1 MRVICN
7 TVDVLIEFTLMV
19 QDKMV
24 LFLVSVWLI
33 WKMGSMVE
41 YMHQVPNLTHNSW
54 LYKGRLRQT

>member
-24 LFLVSVWLI
+24 LFFGFDMVD
-33 WKMGSMVE
+33 MENGSM
-41 YMHQVPNLTHNSW
+41 
-54 LYKGRLRQT
+54 